1 MENENNQQEIRTFHA
16 ELRADGDTA
25 AIEGYAA
32 VYNSVSED
40 LGGWKEVIEP
50 GFFRDVLSN
59 DVRALFNHDNNY
71 VLGRTRSKT
80 LELKDEEEGLRA
92 NMKAPDTQWAN
103 DLRTSM
109 KRGDIDQMSFAF
121 RVKSGGAVWEERPD
135 GTFLRRLLPG
145 GAERLYDVS
154 VVTFPAYPQTSAFAR
169 SEFEEFRS
177 KQALANKPGQAG
189 NHPDPTPET
198 TQEGGPG
205 DADDQER
212 DAQERILAD
221 LELKR
226 RQLDLL

>member
-1 MENENNQQEIRTFHA
+1 MDNENNQQEIRTFHA
-16 ELRADGDTA
+16 ELRAEDESK
-25 AIEGYAA
+25 IEGYAA

-92 NMKAPDTQWAN
+92 NMQAPDTQWAN

-109 KRGDIDQMSFAF
+109 MRGDIDQMSFSF
-121 RVKSGGAVWEERPD
+121 RVKPGGAAWEERPD
-135 GTFLRRLLPG
+135 GSYLRRLLPG

-177 KQALANKPGQAG
+177 KQAG

-205 DADDQER
+205 GANDQGS

-221 LELKR
+221 LERKR
-226 RQLDLL
+226 RELDRIEHNI

>member
-169 SEFEEFRS
+169 SEFEEFR
-177 KQALANKPGQAG
+177 KLAQGRQPG
-189 NHPDPTPET
+189 DPNPTTET

-205 DADDQER
+205 NADGQEQ

-226 RQLDLL
+226 RELDLLESEH